1 MISFGKEYSS
11 AYDYLYQDKNYDK
24 ECDFIETFFS
34 KSSSKVSSI
43 LDLGCGTGGHS
54 LILAKR
60 GYNVLGVDRSKEM
73 IDIAKRKF
81 DNLNLPIKFINSDI
95 NRINLNKKFDVIIS
109 MFSVINYQIT
119 NTALSEF
126 CRVVKKH
133 LKKDGIFIFDS
144 WYGPAVISQ
153 KPKECVKEIKVDNSK
168 TIIRFTK
175 PNLSLLEHTVEV
187 SFKVWYLNKNKISK
201 KTEELHTMRFL
212 FPQEIKYFLETAGFK
227 EIEFFPFLEP
237 KRQLTEQ
244 DWNMFV
250 TAK

>member
-1 MISFGKEYSS
+1 MILFGEEYSS

-24 ECDFIETFFS
+24 ECDFIETFFPGS
-34 KSSSKVSSI
+34 PPGVSSI

-54 LILAKR
+54 TILAQR
-60 GYNVLGVDRSKEM
+60 GYNVFGVDRSKEM
-73 IDIAKRKF
+73 ISLAKRKS
-81 DNLNLPIKFINSDI
+81 DNLNLGINFINSDI
-95 NRINLNKKFDVIIS
+95 NNINLDKKFNVIIS
-109 MFSVINYQIT
+109 MFSVINYQISNKT
-119 NTALSEF
+119 LSEF

-153 KPKECVKEIKVDNSK
+153 KPKECIREIKVDDSK

-175 PNLSLLEHTVEV
+175 PALNLLKHTVEV
-187 SFKVWYLNKNKISK
+187 SFKVWYINKDKLVR
-201 KTEELHTMRFL
+201 KTEESHKMRFL

-227 EIEFFPFLEP
+227 KIEFFPFLEP